1 MRDAT
6 RCADARGGRAGHAEP
21 GNRPA
26 AHLGGGLDVERGA
39 VTAELAVGLPV
50 VAVLLVA
57 VLTLGAASGAQL
69 RAQDAAR
76 AGARAL
82 AIGPGESDVRAV
94 VTRVGGAE
102 AATTFARDGDWVTVE
117 VSRPVAGGWFS
128 HAPLRASATATAWVE
143 P

>member
-1 MRDAT
+1 MTNAT
-6 RCADARGGRAGHAEP
+6 GRTGSAGDP
-21 GNRPA
+21 
-26 AHLGGGLDVERGA
+26 ERGA

-50 VAVLLVA
+50 VAVLLLA

-82 AIGPGESDVRAV
+82 AIGQADGEVAAIV
-94 VTRVGGAE
+94 ERVGGDGSRARL
-102 AATTFARDGDWVTVE
+102 TRDGAWVTVE
-117 VSRPVAGGWFS
+117 VSRPVAAGWLS
-128 HAPLRASATATAWVE
+128 SAPLRASASATAWVE